1 LHFTPKISL
10 VEDGFI
16 RSISLGSDLTRPFSL
31 IVDDKGLYID
41 PNKASKLEEL
51 QTKFLMK
58 IMLNKGKK
66 YYKKILLEN
75 RF

>member
-1 LHFTPKISL
+1 KISL

-41 PNKASKLEEL
+41 PNKPSKLEEL
-51 QTKFLMK
+51 QNEIFDEN
-58 IMLNKGKK
+58 MLNRAKK
-66 YYKKILLEN
+66 YYKKSLLEN
-75 RF
+75 RFSKY